1 MYLYNNQIRQKITY
15 SSINYSENNLK
26 EDTFF
31 IQL

>member
-15 SSINYSENNLK
+15 SGINYSENNLK

>member
-15 SSINYSENNLK
+15 GINYSENNLK